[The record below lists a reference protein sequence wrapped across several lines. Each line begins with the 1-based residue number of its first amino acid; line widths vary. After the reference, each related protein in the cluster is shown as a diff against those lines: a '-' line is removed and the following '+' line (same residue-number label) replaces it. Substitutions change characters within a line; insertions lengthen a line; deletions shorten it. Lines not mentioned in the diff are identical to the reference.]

1 MKSTRE
7 SRTQGRGPGDPNTT
21 REIEYQMENIRAQRS
36 DELGFILAPKY
47 MGIQAGKT
55 SNWMTGI
62 ENQNKIYI
70 FAEINLRVRIHNR
83 EKGHQNYAKMF
94 EIVFKLSITL
104 AQLQLVIYLG
114 DLSRKK
120 KGNYEVTRM

>member
-7 SRTQGRGPGDPNTT
+7 SRTQGHGDPNTT
-21 REIEYQMENIRAQRS
+21 REIEYQMINIRAQRN

-47 MGIQAGKT
+47 VGIQAGKT

-62 ENQNKIYI
+62 ENQNNIYI
-70 FAEINLRVRIHNR
+70 YIYFAEINLRVRIHSR

-94 EIVFKLSITL
+94 EIVFKFSITL
-104 AQLQLVIYLG
+104 A
-114 DLSRKK
+114 
-120 KGNYEVTRM
+120 

>member
-7 SRTQGRGPGDPNTT
+7 SRTQGHGDPNTT
-21 REIEYQMENIRAQRS
+21 REIEYQMINIRAQRN

-62 ENQNKIYI
+62 ENQNNIYI
-70 FAEINLRVRIHNR
+70 YIYFAEINLRVRIHSR

-94 EIVFKLSITL
+94 EIVFLSSL
-104 AQLQLVIYLG
+104 
-114 DLSRKK
+114 
-120 KGNYEVTRM
+120 